1 MVSKILF
8 CHTASDL
15 SAGTGGMPIVLL
27 ILGVVTTAAGLVLVG
42 TGLIPRDGT
51 FQTEV
56 LTPGTIAAVG
66 GLLLIAFGI
75 AVREMRRIERSFA
88 VRSPSRIAHIE
99 DAAVSGFG
107 AAVPTVSLPELNQ
120 GPPPLPVVPAAAA
133 EPQAEQA
140 IIERLRAKIPT
151 IPRVENGRLAETP
164 DLSQALRETAGL
176 EEGVTEVKGVA
187 AVARAANGAAA
198 PVRSVPR
205 MELKPR
211 LAAAPDKGKAS
222 VFNAFWPATPGGRDK
237 QAPPSPPTAPAA
249 SPPQETR
256 PGGAES
262 FQTVVAPAATHGEP
276 VSVLKSG
283 VVEGMAYTLY
293 SDGSIEAQ
301 LPQGT
306 LRFGSISALRNH
318 IENTP

>member
-1 MVSKILF
+1 
-8 CHTASDL
+8 
-15 SAGTGGMPIVLL
+15 MPIVLL
-27 ILGVVTTAAGLVLVG
+27 LLGVVTTAAGLVLIG
-42 TGLIPRDGT
+42 TGLIPRDGA
-51 FQTEV
+51 FQTEI

-66 GLLLIAFGI
+66 GLLLIAFGM

-88 VRSPSRIAHIE
+88 TRSPSRPARADE
-99 DAAVSGFG
+99 AVAAALNV
-107 AAVPTVSLPELNQ
+107 AAPAPSLPEIKQ
-120 GPPPLPVVPAAAA
+120 EPPPLPVVPAAAEA
-133 EPQAEQA
+133 PHAEQA

-151 IPRVENGRLAETP
+151 IPRVENGRAVETP

-176 EEGVTEVKGVA
+176 EESVAEVKGV
-187 AVARAANGAAA
+187 AVARAANGSA

-205 MELKPR
+205 MEIKPR
-211 LAAAPDKGKAS
+211 LAAAPDKGKGS

-237 QAPPSPPTAPAA
+237 AAAPAPPAAPSSSSEPRLGGAEPVQAVLAPAA
-249 SPPQETR
+249 SN
-256 PGGAES
+256 
-262 FQTVVAPAATHGEP
+262 AAP
-276 VSVLKSG
+276 VSVLKTG

-306 LRFGSISALRNH
+306 LRFGSISALRSH

>member
-1 MVSKILF
+1 
-8 CHTASDL
+8 
-15 SAGTGGMPIVLL
+15 MPIVLL
-27 ILGVVTTAAGLVLVG
+27 ILGAVTTAAGLVLVG

-75 AVREMRRIERSFA
+75 AVREMRRLERSFA

-99 DAAVSGFG
+99 DAAASGFG
-107 AAVPTVSLPELNQ
+107 AAAPTVSLPELNQ
-120 GPPPLPVVPAAAA
+120 GPPPLPVAPAPAAA

-164 DLSQALRETAGL
+164 NFSQALRETAGL
-176 EEGVTEVKGVA
+176 EENVIAEVKGVA
-187 AVARAANGAAA
+187 AVARAVNGGAAA

-211 LAAAPDKGKAS
+211 LAAAPDKAKAS
-222 VFNAFWPATPGGRDK
+222 VFNAFWPATPEGRDK
-237 QAPPSPPTAPAA
+237 QPAAPLPPTAPAA
-249 SPPQETR
+249 PPPQEVR
-256 PGGAES
+256 PASIES
-262 FQTVVAPAATHGEP
+262 VQTVVAPAETHGEP

-301 LPQGT
+301 LPQGMV
-306 LRFGSISALRNH
+306 RFGSISALRNH